1 MDVISGFNVHAPHLI
16 DRRAG
21 PYQSVSDALAAIPMN
36 GRREGLTVVITGN
49 PQQEYW
55 WKDGISDA
63 HLQLK
68 TGGSAPQRYN
78 IGDGVNR
85 TIDISIPASDNIVVQ
100 VYDTITRGVV
110 YPDWIH
116 LNNTTVRFVF
126 EFVPTVNQFFAII
139 VSNVTN
145 IVTDTIA
152 PKPSLK
158 YVLNNVQSIV
168 ITHGLQD
175 YPTVVVLDNNMRQ
188 VFCDV
193 SYIDLDNVSLSF
205 SMFFNGLAVLTN

>member
-1 MDVISGFNVHAPHLI
+1 MHLENSVLISLAQTFNENFSGFENML
-16 DRRAG
+16 DL
-21 PYQSVSDALAAIPMN
+21 Y
-36 GRREGLTVVITGN
+36 TVPKSG
-49 PQQEYW
+49 E
-55 WKDGISDA
+55 A
-63 HLQLK
+63 K
-68 TGGSAPQRYN
+68 TP
-78 IGDGVNR
+78 
-85 TIDISIPASDNIVVQ
+85 
-100 VYDTITRGVV
+100 
-110 YPDWIH
+110 
-116 LNNTTVRFVF
+116 
-126 EFVPTVNQFFAII
+126 
-139 VSNVTN
+139 
-145 IVTDTIA
+145 A

>member
-68 TGGSAPQRYN
+68 TG
-78 IGDGVNR
+78 
-85 TIDISIPASDNIVVQ
+85 
-100 VYDTITRGVV
+100 
-110 YPDWIH
+110 
-116 LNNTTVRFVF
+116 
-126 EFVPTVNQFFAII
+126 
-139 VSNVTN
+139 
-145 IVTDTIA
+145 A